1 MKLGRSRPE
10 PRDEN
15 MPCDQ
20 VDAAVREDRAALAA
34 AGHRPERRIPALAN
48 LATSLYC
55 AYRCQARLDQ
65 PEQLLEAIGH
75 LTEARDLAA
84 GDAARFGSTPRGL
97 AAAEAVRDIEH
108 NISTFRTYLPGSS
121 ATSGPASVPDGGS
134 VREQLERAY
143 RRPGAGNEERGLA
156 VLQLGTLDH
165 SEWEISH
172 DNALLTRAIERCREA
187 ARLLADS
194 PDGRTLLVAR
204 CNLANAL
211 MSSYTGVSDDERHLT
226 EARGIIDELDASGLG
241 DAVPGYAA
249 VRTHVLGQ
257 IALVR
262 HQRTGDTGPLPEAED
277 LLRRQSADRGPLHRI
292 IGDRTR
298 SVEAV
303 LAEIRHHRGG
313 RLQAGDEAVDILRND
328 GAASTD
334 PAFLLNQSFALFRRH
349 QARGAAGDPAS
360 QDLYDASTL
369 ASRAIGLAGDLPVR
383 AHALRMSAHCLME
396 LARLRPRSAGPLWEK
411 ALEEITEALAGGTFN
426 EREAPLAGT
435 TQAQCRA
442 GLAALRRDPSGLEAA
457 AAQLAQLEGALPA
470 DSANLPALLAELFR
484 VRLAKAEITGA
495 PDDDDKATRAARR
508 ACDAAGEF
516 SPAVEHSTARAWGDR
531 AWRRGALLEAAEAYR
546 HGLSALHH
554 LSRVQ
559 VTRGDKTSVLADAEG
574 MGARAAYA
582 FAESGMLGRAVV
594 AVESGRALMLTEALE
609 RRAADLDRLRR
620 AGRSDLADAFRDA
633 AAEVARSDAEL
644 LGGWSGGTG
653 TRPGTRPGAATEAT
667 RAARVRDRFDAVVAE
682 IREAAGLASFL
693 PPPSYGELTSTVR
706 ESGTHIVYLLATDRG
721 GLALS
726 LPATENAR
734 PFRIPLPSLTTAALD
749 GLVADWQSAVD
760 TRDGEAHEEEGEEE
774 REEKCDAVADRLW
787 TDVMAPVLRR
797 LRGVPKVSLI
807 AVGGLGLLP
816 LHAARRPET
825 TAPTGHR
832 HVIDDLAVS
841 YQANV
846 RALGA
851 ARTIRSLTGG
861 HHTLLTVT
869 EPTPV
874 SYTPLPSAKWQIH
887 LARQHFRSGTGVSLS
902 GPEAT
907 REAVLAALPH
917 ASVQHFACHGEVVDG
932 SPLDGGLVLSRDRLL
947 TVRDVL
953 RLPAGNV
960 RMAVLPACRTGA
972 VDRAVLDEAAGMP
985 SAFLQGGYAAVMAT
999 GWDADGWVCAL
1010 ITDRFYTHW
1019 LGEGMEPEQALRQ
1032 AQIWVRD
1039 STNAEKHAAYPQLPE
1054 LAPQPGEA
1062 SGPWASAREDAG
1074 VLGWAVL
1081 AFHGC

>member
-1 MKLGRSRPE
+1 MSLGRSRHE

-15 MPCDQ
+15 IPCDQ
-20 VDAAVREDRAALAA
+20 VDVAVREDRAVLAA
-34 AGHRPERRIPALAN
+34 AGHRPEHRIPALAN

-84 GDAARFGSTPRGL
+84 GDAARFGATTRGL
-97 AAAEAVRDIEH
+97 AAAEAVRDIEG
-108 NISTFRTYLPGSS
+108 NIGVFRTYLPGSS
-121 ATSGPASVPDGGS
+121 ATSGPASGPTSGPASGPGGDPR
-134 VREQLERAY
+134 REQWERAY
-143 RRPGAGNEERGLA
+143 QRTDAGDEERGLA

-165 SEWEISH
+165 GDWEDSN
-172 DNALLTRAIERCREA
+172 DNALLTRAIERFRDA
-187 ARLLADS
+187 ARLLENS
-194 PDGRTLLVAR
+194 SDGRLPLVAR

-211 MSSYTGVSDDERHLT
+211 MSAHTRVTDDERHLT
-226 EARGIIDELDASGLG
+226 EAHGIIRELDATGLG
-241 DAVPGYAA
+241 DAVPGYSA
-249 VRTHVLGQ
+249 VRGHVLGQ

-262 HQRTGDTGPLPEAED
+262 HQRTGDTAALSEAED
-277 LLRRQSADRGPLHRI
+277 LLRRQSADRGPLHGI
-292 IGDRTR
+292 IGERAR

-303 LAEIRHHRGG
+303 LTEIRLHRGG
-313 RLQAGDEAVDILRND
+313 RLQAGDEAVDILRSD

-334 PAFLLNQSFALFRRH
+334 PAFLLNQSFALLRRH
-349 QARGAAGDPAS
+349 QTRGSAGDPAS
-360 QDLYDASTL
+360 QDLYDAATL
-369 ASRAIGLAGDLPVR
+369 ASRAIDLAGDRPVR
-383 AHALRMSAHCLME
+383 AHALRMSAHCLMD
-396 LARLRPRSAGPLWEK
+396 LARLKPDSAGPLWEK
-411 ALEEITEALAGGTFN
+411 ALEQITEALARGTFN

-442 GLAALRRDPSGLEAA
+442 GLAALRRDLSGLEAA
-457 AAQLAQLEGALPA
+457 ASQLASLEGRLP
-470 DSANLPALLAELFR
+470 DGSANRPALLADLFR
-484 VRLAKAEITGA
+484 IRLTKAEISGA
-495 PDDDDKATRAARR
+495 PDDDETATGAARR

-516 SPAVEHSTARAWGDR
+516 SPALEYSTARAWGDR

-559 VTRGDKTSVLADAEG
+559 VTRGDKTSVLSGAEG
-574 MGARAAYA
+574 MGARAAFA

-609 RRAADLDRLRR
+609 RRAADLDRLRQ

-653 TRPGTRPGAATEAT
+653 PGPRPGTGTGTDAT
-667 RAARVRDRFDAVVAE
+667 RAARVRDRFDAVVTE
-682 IREAAGLASFL
+682 IRESAGLASFL
-693 PPPSYGELTSTVR
+693 PPPSYGELALTVR
-706 ESGTHIVYLLATDRG
+706 ESGTHTVYLLATDRG

-734 PFRIPLPSLTTAALD
+734 PSRIALPSLTTSVLD
-749 GLVADWQSAVD
+749 GLVADW
-760 TRDGEAHEEEGEEE
+760 RDAMDRRDEEE

-787 TDVMAPVLRR
+787 TGVMAPVLRR

-807 AVGGLGLLP
+807 AVGALGLLP
-816 LHAARRPET
+816 LHAARRPES

-851 ARTIRSLTGG
+851 AHSMRSLAGR

-869 EPTPV
+869 EPAPV
-874 SYTPLPSAKWQIH
+874 SYTPLPSAKWQTQ
-887 LARQHFRSGTGVSLS
+887 LARQHFPSGTGVSLG

-907 REAVLAALPH
+907 REAVLAALGH

-932 SPLDGGLVLSRDRLL
+932 SPLDGGLVLSQDRLL

-953 RLPAGNV
+953 GLTPLDV

-972 VDRAVLDEAAGMP
+972 LDRTVLDEAAGMP
-985 SAFLQGGYAAVMAT
+985 SALLQGGYAAVMAT

-1010 ITDRFYTHW
+1010 ITDRFYAHW

-1039 STNAEKHAAYPQLPE
+1039 STNAQKHAAYPGIAE
-1054 LAPQPGEA
+1054 LAPEPGEA
-1062 SGPWASAREDAG
+1062 SGPWASARADAG

-1081 AFHGC
+1081 SYHGC